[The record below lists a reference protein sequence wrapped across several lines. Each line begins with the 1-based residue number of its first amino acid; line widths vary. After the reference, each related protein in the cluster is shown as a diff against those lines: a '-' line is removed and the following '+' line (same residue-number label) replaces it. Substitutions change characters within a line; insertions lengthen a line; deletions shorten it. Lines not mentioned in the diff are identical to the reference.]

1 MTQSCTAHTSLP
13 DSRAAG
19 EQLGRDVLKS
29 LGGESPDAVV
39 VFASSKH
46 DHQSL
51 LRAIQDTCRTKVLV
65 GSSSAGEFTQSS
77 FEEGTACAIGFRSQD
92 MSFSPGIGRN
102 LHGDRSAAAHSIV
115 GSFRGMTSQAFP
127 HRSALIMTDALAG
140 HADDFVEQI
149 TVLTGG
155 SYKLFGGG
163 AGDDAQFRKTHV
175 FLGTEAVPDAAVS
188 LEILS
193 KHPIGVGVCHGW
205 EPVGPPLRVTEARG
219 MRLVS
224 LNTIPSRDVFIR
236 HAAST
241 NQALD
246 VANPIPFFLHNVL
259 GIVTDSGFRL
269 RVPLSI
275 EADGSVQCA
284 ADIPEGAVVHIM
296 KPQKLSAL
304 EATKSALAQI
314 EGRTPQVAMF
324 FDCVAT
330 RLRMGKE
337 FGFELTAVERA
348 LGERASFVGCNTY
361 GQIARSEGQFNG
373 FHNCTAVVCVF
384 PQ

>member
-1 MTQSCTAHTSLP
+1 MTQSCTAHTSLS

-19 EQLGRDVLKS
+19 EQLGRDILQS
-29 LGGESPDAVV
+29 FGGAPANAVV

-46 DHQSL
+46 DHHRL
-51 LRAIQDTCRTKVLV
+51 LTALKETCHTKILI

-77 FEEGTACAIGFRSQD
+77 FAEGTACVIGFRSAD
-92 MSFSPGIGRN
+92 MSFSAGIGRN
-102 LHGDRSAAAHSIV
+102 LQTDRTTAAESIV
-115 GSFRGMTSQAFP
+115 GSFRGMTSHTFP

-149 TVLTGG
+149 TILTGG
-155 SYKLFGGG
+155 SYKFFGGG

-175 FLGTEAVPDAAVS
+175 FFGTEVVPDAAVS

-193 KHPIGVGVCHGW
+193 KNPIGVGVCHGW
-205 EPVGPPLRVTEARG
+205 EPAGPPFRVTEAQGR
-219 MRLVS
+219 RLVS
-224 LNTIPSRDVFIR
+224 LNTIPCRDIFIH
-236 HAAST
+236 HAVST

-246 VANPIPFFLHNVL
+246 VTNPIPFFLHNVL
-259 GIVTDSGFRL
+259 GIVTDSGIRL

-275 EADGSVQCA
+275 EADGAVQCA
-284 ADIPEGAVVHIM
+284 ADIPEGAVVRIM

-304 EATKSALAQI
+304 EATKSALAQL
-314 EGRTPQVAMF
+314 EGRTPKVALF

-337 FGFELTAVERA
+337 FGFELNAVEGA
-348 LGERASFVGCNTY
+348 LGDQASFAGCNTY

-384 PQ
+384 PE